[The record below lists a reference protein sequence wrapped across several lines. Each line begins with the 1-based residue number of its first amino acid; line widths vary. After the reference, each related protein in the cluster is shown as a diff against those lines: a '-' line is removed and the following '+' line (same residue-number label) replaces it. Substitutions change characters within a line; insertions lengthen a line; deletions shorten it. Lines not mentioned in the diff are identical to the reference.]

1 MLTSLQFFFYRSSSF
16 LCIGPISACLQS
28 DGNLAVLM
36 ELLIIEAMGFSM
48 TGAAIFETLGGILSY
63 PVALAGFSLLR
74 VD

>member
-1 MLTSLQFFFYRSSSF
+1 MLTGIKVFFNRSSSF

-36 ELLIIEAMGFSM
+36 ELLIIEAMGFAM
-48 TGAAIFETLGGILSY
+48 TGAAIFKTLGGILSY
-63 PVALAGFSLLR
+63 PVALAGLSLLR